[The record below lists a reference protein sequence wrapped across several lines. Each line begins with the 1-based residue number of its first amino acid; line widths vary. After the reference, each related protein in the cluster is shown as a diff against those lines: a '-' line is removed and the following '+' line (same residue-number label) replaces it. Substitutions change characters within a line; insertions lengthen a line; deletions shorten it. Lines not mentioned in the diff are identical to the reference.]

1 MVDTVRFLR
10 NQLQDM
16 PESTMEVVDPS
27 ASKESAMAALDWCVQ
42 KGKHDLIQAIL
53 STHFTDS
60 KISELRRECVHV
72 LKQAVVSGKEDVLV
86 SLLKHVDDVHIT
98 CDEVITET
106 AYVNI
111 NGLLGKAVEHG
122 HVTIVE
128 ALLGRGGDVNSWY
141 QGKPLLHLAL
151 SLRHDE
157 LAKLLVRSGGHV
169 DIVDQRGETPLTTAI
184 SRPGEKGDIIS
195 WLMQRGADPERRM
208 PSGKQAI
215 HVAAGQCPSSV
226 RLLVETGCDVNAIHD
241 VTGDTPLH
249 VACTRACSE
258 SIVLLI
264 RNGARFNIQNNNGE
278 TPLLKLL
285 NYATN
290 PHDFS
295 SKTRKK
301 LARTLI
307 ALGFRIGDKF
317 LSKPRNRVG
326 RVKPLDV
333 YKGLV
338 REQSF
343 VPRLQHLCRTTI
355 RDHMQGRQF
364 CDNASG
370 LEIPRH
376 LRLYLQFRPSL
387 IDETVS
393 STT

>member
-1 MVDTVRFLR
+1 MS
-10 NQLQDM
+10 
-16 PESTMEVVDPS
+16 ESVMDVVDPS

-42 KGKHDLIQAIL
+42 RGKHDLIQAIL
-53 STHFTDS
+53 STHFNDS
-60 KISELRRECVHV
+60 NISELRRECVQL
-72 LKQAVVSGKEDVLV
+72 LKQAVAAGKGDVLV
-86 SLLKHVDDVHIT
+86 SLLNHVDDVHIT

-122 HVTIVE
+122 HVTVVE
-128 ALLGRGGDVNSWY
+128 ALLERGGDVNSWY

-169 DIVDQRGETPLTTAI
+169 DITDQRGETPLTTAI

-195 WLMQRGADPERRM
+195 WLMKQGADPERRL
-208 PSGKQAI
+208 PSGKQAV

-226 RLLVETGCDVNAIHD
+226 RLLAESGCDVNTVHH

-249 VACTRACSE
+249 VACTRACFE

-264 RNGARFNIQNNNGE
+264 RNGARFNIENNNGE

-295 SKTRKK
+295 TKTRKK

-307 ALGFRIGDKF
+307 ALGFRIGDSF
-317 LSKPRNRVG
+317 MSKPRTRAG

-333 YKGLV
+333 YRTLV
-338 REQSF
+338 KEQSF
-343 VPRLQHLCRTTI
+343 VPRLQHFCRTAI

-364 CDNASG
+364 CDNVSS
-370 LEIPRH
+370 LDIPLH
-376 LRLYLQFRPSL
+376 LRSYLIFQPSL

-393 STT
+393 PTT